1 MPGRSERWGLWGA
14 ISGPPRYSADVM
26 TNRRIFYGWWVVA
39 AFSVMTFTST
49 GIRHAVGPFLK
60 PIVADLGLDRASFS
74 LVIALSLFLYGVFMP
89 IVGMVLDRFS
99 VRLVTA
105 AGTVVLALSLV
116 ATALVR
122 DFWQFAAVYGVLV
135 PIGLAGTGPVIASGV
150 VARWFNKRRGTAL
163 SLLGS
168 ASMTGM
174 SLLVPA
180 VTWLILTTGWRMTYV
195 IIAGGYLALVLP
207 LCVCILRDSPESIG
221 LTADGG
227 ALKTGAVFAPVE
239 RVTAGEALGTLAFW
253 QLAGSFFTCG
263 FSMSLLSAHGIP
275 MLTDH
280 GYTPMFASWAFGVL
294 GGSAIGFTVM
304 LGALSDHFGRR
315 PVLAT
320 IYAGRVLIFAGFF
333 LIRDNPLAILLVAVL
348 GGITMAGTGS
358 MTSALTADIYGR
370 FSVSSVFG
378 LIFLVHQT
386 GAAIGS
392 FLAGALFETTG
403 GYGAAFVLACLFL
416 VAASIVALNIDTG
429 ARRIWRGATVSVRP

>member
-1 MPGRSERWGLWGA
+1 
-14 ISGPPRYSADVM
+14 V
-26 TNRRIFYGWWVVA
+26 TNRSIFYGWWVVA
-39 AFSVMTFTST
+39 AFSVTTFIST

-60 PIVADLGLDRASFS
+60 PIVGDLGLDRASFS
-74 LVIALSLFLYGVFMP
+74 AVIAVSLLLYGIFMP
-89 IVGMVLDRFS
+89 IAGMALDRFS
-99 VRLVTA
+99 VRVVTSV
-105 AGTVVLALSLV
+105 GTVLLVISLV
-116 ATALVR
+116 LTALVR
-122 DFWQFAAVYGVLV
+122 DFWEFALVYGVLV

-163 SLLGS
+163 SVLGS

-195 IIAGGYLALVLP
+195 WIAGGIIALVLP
-207 LCVCILRDSPESIG
+207 LCLWVVRDSPESVG
-221 LTADGG
+221 LHADGAAPTPG
-227 ALKTGAVFAPVE
+227 AAAAPIE

-280 GYTPMFASWAFGVL
+280 GYTPMFASWAFGIL
-294 GGSAIGFTVM
+294 GGSSIGFTVM
-304 LGALSDHFGRR
+304 LGALSDRFGRR
-315 PVLAT
+315 PVLAA
-320 IYAGRVLIFAGFF
+320 IYAGRVFIFAGFF
-333 LIRDNPLAILLVAVL
+333 LIRDNPMTILFVAVL

-386 GAAIGS
+386 GSAIGA

-403 GYGAAFVLACLFL
+403 GYGAAFALACVFL
-416 VAASIVALNIDTG
+416 VGAAIVALRIDSG
-429 ARRIWRGATVSVRP
+429 ARRIWRAATAST